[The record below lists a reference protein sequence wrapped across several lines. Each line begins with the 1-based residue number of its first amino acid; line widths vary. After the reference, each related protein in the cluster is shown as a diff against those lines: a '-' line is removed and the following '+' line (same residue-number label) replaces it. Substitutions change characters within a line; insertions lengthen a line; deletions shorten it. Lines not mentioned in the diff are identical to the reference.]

1 MNETLTLKKGEFLLR
16 EGDPSTEMYLL
27 TSGHL
32 SILKGIGEEEREI
45 GKIHPNQLVGEL
57 SFLDRGPR
65 SASVLADTDCTLVII
80 KRAKFDELLNSQQ
93 EWFKKITLTLVE
105 RLRKANERIKI

>member
-1 MNETLTLKKGEFLLR
+1 MSETLSLKKGEFLLR
-16 EGDPSTEMYLL
+16 EGEPSNEMYLV

-32 SILKGIGEEEREI
+32 AIIKGLGEEEREI

-57 SFLDRGPR
+57 SFLDNGPR
-65 SASVLADTDCTLVII
+65 SASVLAQSDCTLVVI
-80 KRAKFDELLNSQQ
+80 KRDKFEQLLNSQQ
-93 EWFKKITLTLVE
+93 EWFKKITLTLVQ